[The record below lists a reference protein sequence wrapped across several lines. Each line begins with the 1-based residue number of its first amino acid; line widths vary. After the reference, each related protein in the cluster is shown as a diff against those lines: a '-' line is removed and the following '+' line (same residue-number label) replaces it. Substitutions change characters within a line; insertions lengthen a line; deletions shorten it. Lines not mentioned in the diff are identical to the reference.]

1 MNGINIYI
9 ALGQSTDPIAGA
21 RSDEIQTGCDAIEIA
36 SASEQQWREFVA
48 GRKEWSVSV
57 DWLLGTGR
65 SLTDLLSVGQ
75 SYTLNIVSRSGSSG
89 SAVLSGRAIMTQCR
103 IRATT
108 GNLVQG
114 SFQFKGAT
122 ALNASS
128 S

>member
-21 RSDEIQTGCDAIEIA
+21 RSDEIQCGCDVIEVA
-36 SASEQQWREFVA
+36 SVSYSQWREYVA
-48 GRKEWSVSV
+48 VRKDWSVNV